1 VRYPTWDVTLPPG
14 NLPFAAEINTWYDR
28 LMFSPLNNERY
39 GGSGFCNY
47 GYWEEGTGTQ
57 AEACLNLMGR
67 LAALIPQKTGR
78 IVDVACGLGGTTRHL
93 LQYYPAAQIV
103 GINISPKQL
112 EQCRRVAPGC
122 EFRLMDATS
131 LWFDDQSIDNMICVE
146 AAPHFRTR
154 AMFINEAFRVLK
166 TGGRLVLSDIL
177 HCKFATNTPTLPAEN
192 YVPDV
197 ATYLQ
202 LFLDAGFESV
212 QIEDATEQCFSGFLR
227 YSMVYMNKKFDAGEI
242 NGTTLQRRKDRL
254 LRRAIR
260 TRAYLLVCASKPA
273 G

>member
-1 VRYPTWDVTLPPG
+1 
-14 NLPFAAEINTWYDR
+14 
-28 LMFSPLNNERY
+28 MFSPLSNERY

-57 AEACLNLMGR
+57 AEACMNLMGR
-67 LAALIPQKTGR
+67 LLAHIPQKTGR
-78 IVDVACGLGGTTRHL
+78 IVDVACGIGGTTRHL

-112 EQCRRVAPGC
+112 DQCRRVAPGC
-122 EFRLMDATS
+122 EFSLMDATS
-131 LWFDDQSIDNMICVE
+131 LRFDDDSLENMICVE

-177 HCKFATNTPTLPAEN
+177 HCKFAFNTPTLPAEN

-197 ATYLQ
+197 ATYTQ

-212 QIEDATEQCFSGFLR
+212 KIEDATEQCFASFLR
-227 YSMVYMNKKFDAGEI
+227 YSLAYMHKKFDAGEI
-242 NGTTLQRRKDRL
+242 DRSTLQRRKDRL
-254 LRRAIR
+254 LHRAIR
-260 TRAYLLVCASKPA
+260 TRSYLLVCALKLATREVGVMTSA
-273 G
+273 